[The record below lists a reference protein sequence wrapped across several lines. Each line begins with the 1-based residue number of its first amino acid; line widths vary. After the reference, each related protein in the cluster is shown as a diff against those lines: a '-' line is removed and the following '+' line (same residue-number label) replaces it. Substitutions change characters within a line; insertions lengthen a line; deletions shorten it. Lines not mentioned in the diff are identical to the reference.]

1 VIASAADHA
10 AVEACEVALHAWQ
23 MRALAIPLIAAVAAC
38 SAPPRSRMYP
48 AGTDRDDGYGDLA
61 QLSARLYI
69 GNGSDAPFAA
79 HRSRRPRAEIDAY
92 GGDAYGGAS
101 YGSDASDSSAAG
113 PTSPGGS
120 PIFNTLQGAGA
131 ASPAPP
137 RYTPTAGLTGA
148 IEGTVRWRGAPP
160 PPVTTPC
167 GTIDNPSVRV
177 AANRAVAGVL
187 VYIERVE
194 VGRTLPRPATVGGIV
209 AKRGCAF
216 APALQILTPLPAD
229 LAIHGDTRDAR
240 IRVVFPTGTT
250 RQFELQPAGRI
261 VVAAPPGVTRIEAD
275 DSSLGAAWVV
285 AATTP
290 YYAITDE
297 LGRFHLDELATG
309 SYEVTFWQ
317 PPLATSAGGKLVY
330 GAPVVVHRTVKVDPA
345 HPARVDLVLPGG

>member
-1 VIASAADHA
+1 MRVPAVLVIA
-10 AVEACEVALHAWQ
+10 
-23 MRALAIPLIAAVAAC
+23 ALAAC
-38 SAPPRSRMYP
+38 HAPPRSRMYP

-69 GNGSDAPFAA
+69 GNGSEAPLAA
-79 HRSRRPRAEIDAY
+79 HRRRSHVERNEIDGY

-101 YGSDASDSSAAG
+101 YGDLGDVGDTGGTG

-120 PIFNTLQGAGA
+120 PIFTTLQGP
-131 ASPAPP
+131 STSSPP

-160 PPVTTPC
+160 APVTTPC

-194 VGRTLPRPATVGGIV
+194 VGRTLPSVGRPATVGGIV
-209 AKRGCAF
+209 TKRGCAF
-216 APALQILTPLPAD
+216 APSLQILTPLPSD
-229 LAIHGDTRDAR
+229 LAIHGDASAAR
-240 IRVVFPTGTT
+240 LRVVFPSAQA
-250 RQFELQPAGRI
+250 RSFELQPAGR
-261 VVAAPPGVTRIEAD
+261 VVVPAVAGVTRVEAD
-275 DSSLGAAWVV
+275 DSSLGAAWIV

-297 LGRFHLDELATG
+297 QGRFHLDELASG
-309 SYEVTFWQ
+309 SYDLTFWQ
-317 PPLATSAGGKLVY
+317 PPLATSAGGKLLY
-330 GAPVVVHRTVKVDPA
+330 GAPVVVHRTVKVDPT
-345 HPARVDLVLPGG
+345 HPARVDLVLP

>member
-1 VIASAADHA
+1 
-10 AVEACEVALHAWQ
+10 
-23 MRALAIPLIAAVAAC
+23 MRAPAVLAIAALAAC
-38 SAPPRSRMYP
+38 SAPQRSRMYP

-79 HRSRRPRAEIDAY
+79 HRRRGHVDRGEVDAY
-92 GGDAYGGAS
+92 GGDPYGGAS
-101 YGSDASDSSAAG
+101 YGDLGDVGDTGGGTG

-120 PIFNTLQGAGA
+120 PIFPALQGPP
-131 ASPAPP
+131 ASSPPP

-160 PPVTTPC
+160 AAVTTPC
-167 GTIDNPSVRV
+167 GTIDPSVQV

-194 VGRTLPRPATVGGIV
+194 VGRTLPSVGRPATVGGIV
-209 AKRGCAF
+209 TKRGCAF
-216 APALQILTPLPAD
+216 APPLQILTPLPAD
-229 LAIHGDTRDAR
+229 LAIHGDASAAR
-240 IRVVFPTGTT
+240 LRVVFPSAQA
-250 RQFELQPAGRI
+250 RSFDLQPAGR
-261 VVAAPPGVTRIEAD
+261 VVVPAVAGVTRVESD
-275 DSSLGAAWVV
+275 DSSLGAAWIV

-297 LGRFHLDELATG
+297 QGRFRLDELATG
-309 SYEVTFWQ
+309 SYDVTFWQ
-317 PPLATSAGGKLVY
+317 PPLVTPAGGKLLY

-345 HPARVDLVLPGG
+345 HASRVDLVLP